1 MKVKISKKIILVVI
15 GSLLIMS
22 LCGVLY
28 LNFMCVNIEK
38 SEELSNVKIGIID
51 EGLNQEHKNVILSS
65 NQISDNYKAKTH
77 GDKMIEFVHAV
88 NPNIKIYYFDARD
101 KQGKISTERVLEG
114 LRWMENENIQ
124 YVNLSLSTKKREE
137 TLQEWLNNTELR
149 VYSSYNNLL
158 NSLDYPSMYENVI
171 ASGCDNSKIK
181 YKDMD
186 VCYANNK
193 VIVNYNIFRTYE
205 GNSYLSL
212 VTLLNDL
219 LEKF

>member
-1 MKVKISKKIILVVI
+1 MKVKISKKIIWVVI

-51 EGLNQEHKNVILSS
+51 EGLNQEYKNVILSS

-114 LRWMENENIQ
+114 LKWMENENIK

-137 TLQEWLNNTELR
+137 TLQEWLNNTELK